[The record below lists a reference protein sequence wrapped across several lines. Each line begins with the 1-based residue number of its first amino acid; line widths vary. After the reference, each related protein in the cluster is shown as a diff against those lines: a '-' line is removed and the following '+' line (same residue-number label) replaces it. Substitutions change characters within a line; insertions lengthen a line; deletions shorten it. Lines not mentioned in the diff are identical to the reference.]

1 MDRPSSQDPSGHDWG
16 SMPLNATIFV
26 KKISQKKEK
35 KRKKAKK
42 KMFCLL
48 PNRCSGGFE
57 RYRTK
62 RGTQLKPGFKYMIIT
77 SPIVTA
83 VIYLLVSSRI
93 LNIFSVF

>member
-1 MDRPSSQDPSGHDWG
+1 
-16 SMPLNATIFV
+16 
-26 KKISQKKEK
+26 
-35 KRKKAKK
+35 
-42 KMFCLL
+42 MFCLL